1 MYVVLDTEFVWER
14 SYYAYLGLVQV
25 AVSPGFPRTLLPYK
39 PPCLMK
45 FRNESIDRNDYMLL
59 DPLKCSP
66 KALGSVIADGSIIK
80 VLHDA
85 VQDLQHLYRWSGAL
99 PANIFD
105 TRIGAGFVG
114 MSSTISL
121 KNLLLETQGIDL
133 PKAETRSNW
142 MKRPLSEE
150 QLEYSVH
157 DVIYLGRA
165 MEIIIDKARKLDTY
179 SWMMEEMEDLN
190 DPDKYI
196 EDDVADAWKN
206 LRLPQRTLANPQ
218 HLAQLRELAM
228 WRERLARAKNLP
240 RGWIVA
246 DKVLISSVIEPPTDF
261 KTFTNRELPKA
272 FADEFFSILNSIG
285 RNVEAYNFETY
296 KSPTPEQRR
305 KSKLMM
311 AEATEYAKKIHLD
324 PAIVASRADYTAY
337 CKNPDDPDNP
347 FAKGWRKDVF
357 SDVLNKHI

>member
-1 MYVVLDTEFVWER
+1 
-14 SYYAYLGLVQV
+14 
-25 AVSPGFPRTLLPYK
+25 
-39 PPCLMK
+39 
-45 FRNESIDRNDYMLL
+45 
-59 DPLKCSP
+59 
-66 KALGSVIADGSIIK
+66 
-80 VLHDA
+80 
-85 VQDLQHLYRWSGAL
+85 
-99 PANIFD
+99 
-105 TRIGAGFVG
+105 
-114 MSSTISL
+114 
-121 KNLLLETQGIDL
+121 
-133 PKAETRSNW
+133 
-142 MKRPLSEE
+142 
-150 QLEYSVH
+150 
-157 DVIYLGRA
+157 
-165 MEIIIDKARKLDTY
+165 
-179 SWMMEEMEDLN
+179 
-190 DPDKYI
+190 
-196 EDDVADAWKN
+196 
-206 LRLPQRTLANPQ
+206 
-218 HLAQLRELAM
+218 M

-246 DKVLISSVIEPPTDF
+246 DKVLISSVIEPATDF